1 MAESN
6 ASRKRSVLRR
16 ETLIAAQAIYQ
27 SMFGKGNNNLPC
39 TFQILSFIGWRP
51 GPLMP
56 KPAKRGS
63 QTHSLKDLGRFV
75 ETPDEFIPPPEKKN

>member
-6 ASRKRSVLRR
+6 AMLRR
-16 ETLIAAQAIYQ
+16 SGIRRDIIVAAQAIYQ
-27 SMFGKGNNNLPC
+27 SMFGNSDSHLPC
-39 TFQILSFIGWRP
+39 TFQVLSFIGWKP

-63 QTHSLKDLGRFV
+63 QTHSLKDIGKFV
-75 ETPDEFIPPPEKKN
+75 ESPEKFIEK